1 LEVGVGVILEVEAG
15 VVLEAGVIL
24 EVGVGVEVIDTM
36 TPPLFCSGF
45 MIEDDS

>member
-1 LEVGVGVILEVEAG
+1 LEAGVVLEVGVGVGVILEV
-15 VVLEAGVIL
+15 

>member
-1 LEVGVGVILEVEAG
+1 VGVGVGVILEV
-15 VVLEAGVIL
+15 